1 MIALYIIGA
10 IVLLFIIYQVIE
22 LQQFKVTKYTVET
35 GKLIDKHRLVM
46 ISDLHGRMYGRDN
59 ERIVDAVKKENP
71 EIIFIAGDLIT
82 TARSDQY
89 ERAYS
94 LLERIVKIAPV
105 YYAYGNHEMR
115 ADRNGKVYHKAF
127 VAYMKRVRDLGV
139 VVLLNDTKRVKL
151 GSDELTVYGL
161 NLRQK
166 YYGKFNK
173 KRPLEPKIY
182 NRYMYCVKDSE
193 PVILL
198 AHNPRYTPEYLSWG
212 ADLTLCGH
220 YHGGLICLPGGRSV
234 ISPSFELFPK
244 YSTGMTRDTDGHVA
258 ITSRGLGTHTFNIRV
273 CNRAEILSID
283 IQ

>member
-1 MIALYIIGA
+1 M
-10 IVLLFIIYQVIE
+10 LF
-22 LQQFKVTKYTVET
+22 
-35 GKLIDKHRLVM
+35 
-46 ISDLHGRMYGRDN
+46 
-59 ERIVDAVKKENP
+59 
-71 EIIFIAGDLIT
+71 
-82 TARSDQY
+82 RSQY
-89 ERAYS
+89 NRAYS
-94 LLERIVKIAPV
+94 LLERLVQIAPV

-127 VAYMKRVRDLGV
+127 VSFMRRVRKLGV
-139 VVLLNDTKRVKL
+139 TVLLNDSKRVIL
-151 GSDELTVYGL
+151 GSDELTIYGL

-173 KRPLEPKIY
+173 KKPLEPKIY
-182 NRYMYCVKDSE
+182 NRYKYCVKDDE
-193 PVILL
+193 PVVLL

-220 YHGGLICLPGGRSV
+220 YHGGLVCLPGGRSV
-234 ISPSFELFPK
+234 ISPSFELFPEF
-244 YSTGMTRDTDGHVA
+244 STGVTVDTKGHVA